1 MSEIEQLNKQK
12 EELENNLGVLKNW
25 TELKKR
31 LNKKYKSPSDAYK
44 ALLKEGKDSLSVED
58 FGEFSKDLD
67 L

>member
-1 MSEIEQLNKQK
+1 MN
-12 EELENNLGVLKNW
+12 VLKNW

-44 ALLKEGKDSLSVED
+44 ALLKEGKDSLSTDD
-58 FGEFSKDLD
+58 FSEFSKDLD